1 MSKLAALDK
10 IIVESSGYNNTQS
23 VLGYIF
29 ISVPGVFEILEIE
42 VEEVVCSNKHDTF
55 MCFTLGRKSRNSSCN
70 KSKVLDFF
78 GASIEYDEDKKVYL
92 IVDEDLVFDL
102 FSQYGE
108 NAG

>member
-1 MSKLAALDK
+1 MSKLAELDN
-10 IIVESSGYNNTQS
+10 IVVDSSGYSNTQS
-23 VLGYIF
+23 ILGYIS
-29 ISVPGVFEILEIE
+29 ISVPGVFENLVID

-55 MCFTLGRKSRNSSCN
+55 MYFTLGRKSINSSCN

-78 GASIEYDEDKKVYL
+78 GASIEYDEDKKFYL